1 MKKRANLRLV
11 IFFTVLTS
19 VLTAVVI
26 GTWEKVLRNPFFSWV
41 EQHYPGPNNVDTRWK
56 IEQRVEHFFISMTVD
71 VVVVSILL
79 ALVDRQQ
86 RRLAESE
93 KRYRALFEHA
103 NDGIGVVHASDFKL
117 VEANSKFGETLG
129 YDVRGL
135 AGRDVRELL
144 RPHAAVSHNGNSSAF
159 SSSSANIGELLT
171 NRDAGE
177 VELQLGTAPNDSRFV
192 AVSFSTIT
200 ANAERLIILLVRDL
214 TVRKRLEDERQEMQ
228 RQLYQSAK
236 LASLGELSAGVAH
249 EINNPLNG
257 IINFAQLLKD
267 EEIERSPFES
277 QMIDGIIDEGGRIA
291 EIVRG
296 LLTFARHDENE
307 LQHIQL
313 ADLINTSVALFG
325 RQFEKDGVRI
335 EIDIA
340 PDLPRVRGD
349 VSRLRQVVVNMVSN
363 AHHALKSKTAL
374 PGEEKIFRIAARRS
388 DSSDT
393 ENGAAAHIEFYD
405 NGVGIRREDLPRVFD
420 PFFTTRRESGG
431 TGLGLSISFG
441 IIRNEGGTIHVES
454 EQGRYTRFRV
464 ELPRVEQRKPEHV

>member
-11 IFFTVLTS
+11 VFFTLLTS
-19 VLTAVVI
+19 VLTVVVI
-26 GTWEKVLRNPFFSWV
+26 GTWEKILRTPFFGWV
-41 EQHYPGPNNVDTRWK
+41 ERNYPGPENGVMRLN

-86 RRLAESE
+86 RRLTESE

-117 VEANSKFGETLG
+117 VEANNKFAETLG
-129 YDVRGL
+129 CDARGL
-135 AGRDVRELL
+135 AGRDVRDLL
-144 RPHAAVSHNGNSSAF
+144 RPQAPNGGRNGQS
-159 SSSSANIGELLT
+159 LT
-171 NRDAGE
+171 TAPSIASLFATSDAGE
-177 VELQLGTAPNDSRFV
+177 VELMLGTAPNESRLV

-214 TVRKRLEDERQEMQ
+214 SARKRLEDERQEMQ

-267 EEIERSPFES
+267 EETERSPFEH

-307 LQHIQL
+307 PRHIQL
-313 ADLINTSVALFG
+313 AELINTSVALFG
-325 RQFEKDGVRI
+325 RQLEKDGVRI

-349 VSRLRQVVVNMVSN
+349 ASRLRQVVVNMVSN
-363 AHHALKSKTAL
+363 AHHALKSKAATN
-374 PGEEKIFRIAARRS
+374 GEEKMFRIAARCS
-388 DSSDT
+388 
-393 ENGAAAHIEFYD
+393 EVANGNNGARAHIEFYD
-405 NGVGIRREDLPRVFD
+405 NGVGIPREDLPRVFD

-441 IIRNEGGTIHVES
+441 IIRHEGGTITVES
-454 EQGRYTRFRV
+454 EEGRYTRFRV
-464 ELPRVEQRKPEHV
+464 ELPTVEQGKAEHV

>member
-11 IFFTVLTS
+11 IFFTLLTS

-26 GTWEKVLRNPFFSWV
+26 GTWEKVLRAPFFGWV
-41 EQHYPGPNNVDTRWK
+41 ERHYPGPENATSRLN
-56 IEQRVEHFFISMTVD
+56 IEQRVEHVFISMTVD
-71 VVVVSILL
+71 VIVVSILL

-86 RRLAESE
+86 RRLTESE
-93 KRYRALFEHA
+93 ERYRALFEHA
-103 NDGIGVVHASDFKL
+103 NDGIGVVHATDFKL
-117 VEANSKFGETLG
+117 VEANNKFGEILG
-129 YDVRGL
+129 CDVRGL
-135 AGRDVRELL
+135 AGGDVRDLL
-144 RPHAAVSHNGNSSAF
+144 RPQTDSGRDGQPHTSPAS
-159 SSSSANIGELLT
+159 LT
-171 NRDAGE
+171 GLFATSDAGE
-177 VELQLGTAPNDSRFV
+177 VELMLGAAPNESRLV

-214 TVRKRLEDERQEMQ
+214 SARKRLEDERQEMQ

-267 EEIERSPFES
+267 EETARSPFEF
-277 QMIDGIIDEGGRIA
+277 QMIDGIIDEGSRIA

-307 LQHIQL
+307 PRPIQL
-313 ADLINTSVALFG
+313 AELINVSIALFG
-325 RQFEKDGVRI
+325 RQLEKDGVRI

-340 PDLPRVRGD
+340 PDLPPVRGD
-349 VSRLRQVVVNMVSN
+349 ASRLRQVVVNMISN
-363 AHHALKSKTAL
+363 AHHALKAKAPL
-374 PGEEKIFRIAARRS
+374 PGEEKIFRIVARRS
-388 DSSDT
+388 EIANDG
-393 ENGAAAHIEFYD
+393 NGAAAHIEFYD

-441 IIRNEGGTIHVES
+441 IIRNEGGTLNVES

-464 ELPRVEQRKPEHV
+464 ELPAAEQRILEHV